1 MDEDFNNDL
10 VHYSYSLFCYQD
22 DWYISYDYR
31 NEDYILYRRA
41 KIFKD
46 ENELEEEYSIETYRS
61 KILSL
66 CIQFGME
73 NFVN

>member
-1 MDEDFNNDL
+1 MEEDFNNDL
-10 VHYSYSLFCYQD
+10 VYYSYSLFCYQH

-73 NFVN
+73 KFVN